1 MRWIDWTHAVC
12 LKDVVGLFVLFIW
25 LQKSDSSFLLGLMNK
40 VILLFKIS
48 KLSFHKHLQYFSV
61 ILPFIL
67 GTKID
72 LFFLIVLKETISNLL

>member
-12 LKDVVGLFVLFIW
+12 LKDVVGLFFFYSYGCKKAILP
-25 LQKSDSSFLLGLMNK
+25 FLLGLMNK

-67 GTKID
+67 GTKIY
-72 LFFLIVLKETISNLL
+72 LFF